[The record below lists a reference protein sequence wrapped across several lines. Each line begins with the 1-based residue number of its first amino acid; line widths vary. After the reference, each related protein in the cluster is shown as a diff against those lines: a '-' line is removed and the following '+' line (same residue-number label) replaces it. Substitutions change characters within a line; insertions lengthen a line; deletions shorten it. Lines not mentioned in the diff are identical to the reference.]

1 MVATPDPKY
10 HTEGEISHSR
20 IARIAGIGL
29 LIAISGTSQALGA
42 SGELRVEAGGNPDFL
57 DPALAR
63 DPLAWQIMGAT
74 QGGLVAFRRAG
85 GTPGT
90 TVVPDLATALPV
102 VSSNGLTLTFTL
114 RDNVRFGPPASRVA
128 LPSDVKSSLE
138 RMLILD
144 SRGTALYTA
153 IDGAPA
159 VIAGRT
165 RQLSGVVADD
175 AARTVTISLTR
186 RDPTLVQALALPFAS
201 VVPKGTRAVDQT
213 VDPPAGLGP
222 YAISAFD
229 PDRRIVLT
237 ANPGYVARDGLPAGH
252 AAGITIRLGFT
263 PRAAAAHVAAGATAN
278 AVTDSATAYVAID
291 PSQAP
296 FTDPGVRRAV
306 GLALDRSVAA
316 AAITTGAR
324 AASRMI
330 PPGTPGNR
338 EGTRAPDLRTARA
351 LVSGAGATGTAVT
364 LWTGT
369 GYAERAIAPAVR
381 DALSKIGL
389 VPIVKALPKNSGL
402 GRAAPR
408 AAIATAMWT
417 QTLPDGS
424 DAYAQLLGT
433 TAPGTPATP
442 PIPVISSDAALRSRA
457 RSAANAV
464 LGTARDSAWAQVD
477 ASAVADGRVV
487 PVATPVA
494 TEVTAPGVSGVTVNP
509 VLGVLLGSL
518 QPAGGSDRAR

>member
-10 HTEGEISHSR
+10 HTEGEISHLR
-20 IARIAGIGL
+20 IARIAGLGL
-29 LIAISGTSQALGA
+29 LIAISSTSQALGA

-102 VSSNGLTLTFTL
+102 VSPNGLTLKFTL
-114 RDNVRFGPPASRVA
+114 RDDVRFGPPASRVA

-153 IDGAPA
+153 IDGASA

-237 ANPGYVARDGLPAGH
+237 ANPGYVARYGLPAGH

-263 PRAAAAHVAAGATAN
+263 PRAAAAHVAAGDADYSVMPIARSATRRGGYAAGATTN

-338 EGTRAPDLRTARA
+338 KGTRAPDLRTARA

-369 GYAERAIAPAVR
+369 GSAERAIAPAVR

-487 PVATPVA
+487 PVATPV
-494 TEVTAPGVSGVTVNP
+494 
-509 VLGVLLGSL
+509 
-518 QPAGGSDRAR
+518 

>member
-1 MVATPDPKY
+1 
-10 HTEGEISHSR
+10 
-20 IARIAGIGL
+20 
-29 LIAISGTSQALGA
+29 
-42 SGELRVEAGGNPDFL
+42 
-57 DPALAR
+57 
-63 DPLAWQIMGAT
+63 
-74 QGGLVAFRRAG
+74 
-85 GTPGT
+85 
-90 TVVPDLATALPV
+90 
-102 VSSNGLTLTFTL
+102 
-114 RDNVRFGPPASRVA
+114 
-128 LPSDVKSSLE
+128 
-138 RMLILD
+138 
-144 SRGTALYTA
+144 
-153 IDGAPA
+153 
-159 VIAGRT
+159 
-165 RQLSGVVADD
+165 
-175 AARTVTISLTR
+175 
-186 RDPTLVQALALPFAS
+186 
-201 VVPKGTRAVDQT
+201 
-213 VDPPAGLGP
+213 
-222 YAISAFD
+222 
-229 PDRRIVLT
+229 
-237 ANPGYVARDGLPAGH
+237 
-252 AAGITIRLGFT
+252 
-263 PRAAAAHVAAGATAN
+263 
-278 AVTDSATAYVAID
+278 
-291 PSQAP
+291 
-296 FTDPGVRRAV
+296 
-306 GLALDRSVAA
+306 
-316 AAITTGAR
+316 
-324 AASRMI
+324 MI

-402 GRAAPR
+402 GRTAPR